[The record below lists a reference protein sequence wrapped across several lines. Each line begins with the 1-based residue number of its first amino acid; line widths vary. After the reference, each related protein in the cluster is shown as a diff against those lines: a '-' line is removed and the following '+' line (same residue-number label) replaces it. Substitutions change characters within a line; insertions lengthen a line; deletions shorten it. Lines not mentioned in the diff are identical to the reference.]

1 MLRRNCFGSPVLHPS
16 RHQRRER
23 PMLIG
28 VAKQAQDIFVIESRP
43 KFDFPG
49 IISKHTT
56 MSNVNIH
63 TYSSVFTL
71 YELLALLRGQ
81 AVQHMRVRLMATCRN
96 RESDSPSYTG
106 THRERTS
113 QFRAMSAVGPRDG
126 PERHVAGA
134 PARFRLRVL
143 RGLVHQR
150 AEVVVHRQHRD
161 DARRSKTFPGVTVR
175 VGLAF
180 YASRFAVRGGRLGGR
195 PRSDS
200 GFALAEACVH
210 RDWCP
215 TPRRKIPT
223 ESTLTSVSL

>member
-1 MLRRNCFGSPVLHPS
+1 
-16 RHQRRER
+16 
-23 PMLIG
+23 MLIG

-43 KFDFPG
+43 KFDFPR

-56 MSNVNIH
+56 VTMSNVNI
-63 TYSSVFTL
+63 YIQFSLYL

-113 QFRAMSAVGPRDG
+113 QFRAMSAVSPRDG

-161 DARRSKTFPGVTVR
+161 DVPQQDLSRRDRPSGTRIRRVTGRGDDSGGGPGVHWQRHV
-175 VGLAF
+175 
-180 YASRFAVRGGRLGGR
+180 YA
-195 PRSDS
+195 
-200 GFALAEACVH
+200 
-210 RDWCP
+210 
-215 TPRRKIPT
+215 T
-223 ESTLTSVSL
+223 EDSTLTSVSL